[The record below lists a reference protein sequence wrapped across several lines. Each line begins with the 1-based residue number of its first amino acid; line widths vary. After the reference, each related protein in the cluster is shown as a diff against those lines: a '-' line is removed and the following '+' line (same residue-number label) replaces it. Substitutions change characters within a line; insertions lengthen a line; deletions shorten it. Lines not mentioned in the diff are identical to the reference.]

1 MKVVSI
7 PEELHTKLKIEAVMH
22 GMTFKD
28 YIKMLLEGKPDA
40 KANA

>member
-7 PEELHTKLKIEAVMH
+7 PEELHAKLKIEAVKN

-28 YIKMLLEGKPDA
+28 YIKMLLEGKH
-40 KANA
+40 NAETDT